1 MTVEDAFREKAE
13 RCRVMA
19 EASTTNADQA
29 FWLLLAEN
37 WQRLAQDREA
47 EPPDEREQMEIQRP
61 GPIDQSPAIQMRS
74 ISGLLTSINYSESS
88 SSDASRETVSAPS
101 ASTLA

>member
-1 MTVEDAFREKAE
+1 VGNGIPSKQMTVEDAFRKHAD

-19 EASTTNADQA
+19 EVSTTTADQA

-47 EPPDEREQMEIQRP
+47 EPPEEREQLDVKKTTR
-61 GPIDQSPAIQMRS
+61 A
-74 ISGLLTSINYSESS
+74 
-88 SSDASRETVSAPS
+88 
-101 ASTLA
+101 